1 MAERLHLVISHCA
14 GTFPEALVLPLQ
26 DFERPLPLDVR
37 LRVMIVL
44 SFAEQVVVLVPEA
57 PLYEWLVLK
66 NSPRPSCLGPVGSL
80 DPLFPLPCVCL
91 EALDRDGILMAA
103 ATAKNANGVALDHY
117 NVQGLTVAGAHA
129 ITPDFMA
136 RNRFIS
142 ERLSVA

>member
-1 MAERLHLVISHCA
+1 MAERLHLVIFHCA
-14 GTFPEALVLPLQ
+14 GTFLGALVFPLQ

-37 LRVMIVL
+37 LRGMIVL
-44 SFAEQVVVLVPEA
+44 SFAEQVVVLVAEA
-57 PLYEWLVLK
+57 PLDEWLILK
-66 NSPRPSCLGPVGSL
+66 NSRRPSCLGQVGSP
-80 DPLFPLPCVCL
+80 DPLSPLPCACL

-103 ATAKNANGVALDHY
+103 AAAKNANGVALDHH
-117 NVQGLTVAGAHA
+117 NVQGLTVARAQA